1 MPRILRPVSL
11 VLPAAMALCL
21 VYFGEHWVIDIVLGW
36 LYVGAAF
43 WLASRYEN
51 RRPLRRS

>member
-1 MPRILRPVSL
+1 
-11 VLPAAMALCL
+11 MALCL

-51 RRPLRRS
+51 RRVLRRN